1 MVNNVDVV
9 IYVSNVISD
18 LNEEQFFD
26 ESVNPLMDLD
36 IFRDKLMEIANKNQ
50 IEYGDPTLDVIQFET
65 LIIDTRKAVIEDTVS
80 SLYKKELL
88 EVVGINDSGEM
99 LYAPSQ
105 KAKELL
111 GDIKK
116 KNI

>member
-1 MVNNVDVV
+1 MVNNVDVA
-9 IYVSNVISD
+9 IYVSNLITD

-26 ESVNPLMDLD
+26 ENVNPLMDLN
-36 IFRDKLMEIANKNQ
+36 IFRDKLTEIATKNLK
-50 IEYGDPTLDVIQFET
+50 EHGDLTLDVIQFET
-65 LIIDTRKAVIEDTVS
+65 LIIETRKAVIQDTVS

-88 EVVGINDSGEM
+88 DVVGINEGGEM

-105 KAKELL
+105 KAKTLL
-111 GDIKK
+111 GDINK